1 MPRKSLE
8 FWNFGVSNLIN
19 KELERFRVPKPIRK
33 VPKIALNY

>member
-1 MPRKSLE
+1 MPIKSLE
-8 FWNFGVSNLIN
+8 FWNFDFSGLIN